1 MIEIENEVE
10 KFSILRLSK
19 EDGNRSRFEE
29 TVARESALTI
39 ILNNQELV
47 TILCSPANL
56 KALAVGFL
64 YSEGLLDSKDEIKK
78 LLVDERRGLV
88 RIETTEDKGFTQEV
102 LSKRM
107 LTSGCGAGTT
117 FFRAVDA
124 TVQKNESL
132 MKISTDE
139 IFALVNEFQHGSQL
153 YLATH
158 GVHSAALCDTKNILI
173 FSEDI
178 GRHNAI
184 DKIFGQCFLEDI
196 PTDDRIIITSGRIS
210 SEILNKVAKRG
221 IPIIISISAPTSLGV
236 KISDSLGITL
246 VCSVRGRKMNVYTN
260 DWRVI

>member
-1 MIEIENEVE
+1 MIEIENAVE
-10 KFSILRLSK
+10 KFSIVRLSR
-19 EDGNRSRFEE
+19 EDSNRTSVEE

-124 TVQKNESL
+124 AIPKVESQL
-132 MKISTDE
+132 KISADE

-158 GVHSAALCDTKNILI
+158 GVHSAALCDTKNILV
-173 FSEDI
+173 FGEDI

-196 PTDDRIIITSGRIS
+196 PTDNRIVITSGRIS
-210 SEILNKVAKRG
+210 SEILNKVAKRV

-236 KISDSLGITL
+236 KVSDSLGITM
-246 VCSVRGRKMNVYTN
+246 VGSVRGRKMNVYTN

>member
-1 MIEIENEVE
+1 MENLENEVE
-10 KFSILRLSK
+10 KFSILRLTK
-19 EDGNRSRFEE
+19 EDKNRSNVEE
-29 TVARESALTI
+29 VVAREFPLTV

-56 KALAVGFL
+56 RYLAIGFL
-64 YSEGLLDSKDEIKK
+64 SSEGLLNSKDEIKK
-78 LLVDERRGLV
+78 ILVDEQRGIV
-88 RIETTEDKGFTQEV
+88 RLETVEEKEFAQEI

-117 FFRAVDA
+117 FFRATDA
-124 TVQKNESL
+124 ATPKVESQ

-139 IFALVNEFQHGSQL
+139 IFALANKFQHGSKV

-158 GVHSAALCDTKNILI
+158 GVHSAALCNEKSILA

-196 PTDDRIIITSGRIS
+196 PTEDRLIMTSGRMS

-221 IPIIISISAPTSLGV
+221 IPIIISISSPTNLGV
-236 KISDSLGITL
+236 RVADNLGITL
-246 VCSVRGRKMNVYTN
+246 IGSVRGRKMNVYTN
-260 DWRVI
+260 NWRVN